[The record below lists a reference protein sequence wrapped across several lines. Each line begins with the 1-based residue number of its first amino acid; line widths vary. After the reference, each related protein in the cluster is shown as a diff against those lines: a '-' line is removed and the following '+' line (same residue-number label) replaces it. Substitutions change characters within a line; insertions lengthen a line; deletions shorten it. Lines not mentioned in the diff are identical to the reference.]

1 MASTSTVTKELQ
13 DQFLSTVRKSQE
25 IALDAIKTMVDTI
38 QNITPK
44 VPSVNVP
51 FADRL
56 PKPEDVVASG
66 YDFAEQLLTS
76 QRKFADEVVKATAPL
91 LPGKGETR
99 RPPPSKAGSRA
110 CPRRRPSQSQLR
122 PSQARPKIKVR
133 GSSGTPELP
142 RTLLCAPDPV
152 RSGSRPAGP

>member
-1 MASTSTVTKELQ
+1 MASTSTVSKELQ

-25 IALDAIKTMVDTI
+25 VALDAIKTMVDTI

-56 PKPEDVVASG
+56 PKPGDVVASG

-76 QRKFADEVVKATAPL
+76 QRRFADEVVKATAPL
-91 LPGKGETR
+91 MPGKGEDA
-99 RPPPSKAGSRA
+99 PKAGA
-110 CPRRRPSQSQLR
+110 
-122 PSQARPKIKVR
+122 K
-133 GSSGTPELP
+133 
-142 RTLLCAPDPV
+142 
-152 RSGSRPAGP
+152 

>member
-1 MASTSTVTKELQ
+1 MASTVTREMQ

-25 IALDAIKTMVDTI
+25 IALDTIKTMVDTI

-44 VPSVNVP
+44 VPSVNMP

-76 QRKFADEVVKATAPL
+76 QRKFADEVVKATAAL
-91 LPGKGETR
+91 LPGNGE
-99 RPPPSKAGSRA
+99 SKTAA
-110 CPRRRPSQSQLR
+110 
-122 PSQARPKIKVR
+122 K
-133 GSSGTPELP
+133 
-142 RTLLCAPDPV
+142 
-152 RSGSRPAGP
+152 